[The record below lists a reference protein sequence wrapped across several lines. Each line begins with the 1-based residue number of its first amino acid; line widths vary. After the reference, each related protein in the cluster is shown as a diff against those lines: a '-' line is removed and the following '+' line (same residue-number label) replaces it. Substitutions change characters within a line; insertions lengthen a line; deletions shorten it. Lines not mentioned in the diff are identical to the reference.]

1 MSKIKCNEEPITV
14 GPSTLD
20 TVLPIDPI
28 QPLYER
34 EHVTTGIDLGTRRV
48 LLKRLPSRPLRRSFI
63 NVQFINVDW
72 TSSQ

>member
-28 QPLYER
+28 QSLYER

-48 LLKRLPSRPLRRSFI
+48 LLKRFPA
-63 NVQFINVDW
+63 VH
-72 TSSQ
+72 